1 MQRKGQDYISLAW
14 KNKPLRKSN
23 PDTNLWPARNRL
35 SSLESWQ
42 INRFIAILQSMTLAN
57 ESSRDQAEQTVKAV
71 LGWLALAHGN
81 AGPADID
88 ALTGHLLTLRQ
99 APVPPAQNIK
109 LLDLL
114 YTQATKVVE
123 AELPELHR
131 AHLPISRKTRQLVR
145 GLHIM
150 LETLAQNYSNTL
162 AELFDPLAKAQSHVP
177 NGTLWRILDC
187 LALHLNIGYLAA
199 SPAPQGIWQRMH
211 GALRTARLLGIT
223 DYRPAAGK
231 KSTIELYLSS
241 LLVACAQP
249 ASFTSAEQEFIGS
262 YLGNHLA
269 GLELSDDAPQR
280 RDGIFWIDLERDVP
294 ATPLLRRPPPPDT
307 HVLYFCCDQVAQ
319 QVQADLAALKKKQ
332 TAEQLGL
339 PPFADTAAGQG
350 VLRRIATFL
359 GAPTKRRFPRRRQ
372 SYRVFMCNGLEQ
384 LHQAL
389 ATPEHLPPE
398 ASEWMITNESPDGYA
413 MMHVAGKTS
422 DLQVGDVVA
431 VRPQESGTGTRDWQV
446 CIIRWALSENPEHIE
461 LGVQMLAP
469 RAIPAQIAIPAGP
482 LGKSQIDAV
491 LLPEVPP
498 LRPNPALITATGTIA
513 DSSRKIILL
522 VQQGNLNVSEIR
534 PLQLDEQTARVEVYS
549 VRPDEMP

>member
-1 MQRKGQDYISLAW
+1 
-14 KNKPLRKSN
+14 
-23 PDTNLWPARNRL
+23 
-35 SSLESWQ
+35 
-42 INRFIAILQSMTLAN
+42 MTLPN
-57 ESSRDQAEQTVKAV
+57 ESSRDQAEQTVKAI

-81 AGPADID
+81 AGPADIE

-114 YTQATKVVE
+114 YVQATKVVE
-123 AELPELHR
+123 AELPELHQV
-131 AHLPISRKTRQLVR
+131 HLPISRKTRQLVR

-162 AELFDPLAKAQSHVP
+162 AELFDPLAKAQSYVP
-177 NGTLWRILDC
+177 DGTLWRILHC
-187 LALHLNIGYLAA
+187 LCLHLNIGYLAA

-223 DYRPAAGK
+223 DYRPPNG
-231 KSTIELYLSS
+231 KSTLELYLSN
-241 LLVACAQP
+241 LLIACAQP
-249 ASFTSAEQEFIGS
+249 ASFTSAEQEFIAR
-262 YLGNHLA
+262 YLGDHLT

-307 HVLYFCCDQVAQ
+307 PVLYFCCDQVAQ
-319 QVQADLAALKKKQ
+319 RVHADLAALKGKQ
-332 TAEQLGL
+332 TAAQLGL
-339 PPFADTAAGQG
+339 PPFADTAAGRG
-350 VLRRIATFL
+350 VLRRIASFL

-389 ATPEHLPPE
+389 AAPEYTPSE

-431 VRPQESGTGTRDWQV
+431 VRPQEETAAPRDWQV

-461 LGVQMLAP
+461 LGLQMLAP

-534 PLQLDEQTARVEVYS
+534 PVQLDEQTARVEVYS
-549 VRPDEMP
+549 VTPDEIP